1 MILIFSFIFKCFIS
15 ILLLLFS
22 TNYLVKNKLNSSSN
36 INLSILNLS
45 SISLLSCLYS
55 FTSESNLFLY
65 IIGMIPITFIFL
77 MHMNNDKTNKELYL
91 ILFTNIILLS
101 LNYFFIVII
110 LNIIYYVNSIY
121 FEQFNIFFKNDDQVD
136 NDDMVL

>member
-22 TNYLVKNKLNSSSN
+22 TNYLVKNKLDSSSN

-55 FTSESNLFLY
+55 FTSDSNLFLY
-65 IIGMIPITFIFL
+65 IIGMVPITFIFL
-77 MHMNNDKTNKELYL
+77 MYMNNDKTNKELYL

-136 NDDMVL
+136 NDDMIL

>member
-55 FTSESNLFLY
+55 FTSDSNLFLY
-65 IIGMIPITFIFL
+65 IIGMVPITFIFL
-77 MHMNNDKTNKELYL
+77 MYMNNDKTNKELYL
-91 ILFTNIILLS
+91 ILFTNVILLS

-136 NDDMVL
+136 NDDIVL

>member
-22 TNYLVKNKLNSSSN
+22 INYLVKNKLNSSSN

-55 FTSESNLFLY
+55 FTSDSNLFLY

-136 NDDMVL
+136 NDDIVL

>member
-1 MILIFSFIFKCFIS
+1 M
-15 ILLLLFS
+15 
-22 TNYLVKNKLNSSSN
+22 V
-36 INLSILNLS
+36 
-45 SISLLSCLYS
+45 
-55 FTSESNLFLY
+55 
-65 IIGMIPITFIFL
+65 PITFIFL
-77 MHMNNDKTNKELYL
+77 MYMNNDKTNKELYL

-121 FEQFNIFFKNDDQVD
+121 FEQFNIFFKNDDQFD

>member
-55 FTSESNLFLY
+55 FTSDSNLFLY
-65 IIGMIPITFIFL
+65 IIGMVPITFIFL
-77 MHMNNDKTNKELYL
+77 MYMNNDKTNKELYL

-136 NDDMVL
+136 NDDIVL

>member
-1 MILIFSFIFKCFIS
+1 M
-15 ILLLLFS
+15 
-22 TNYLVKNKLNSSSN
+22 V
-36 INLSILNLS
+36 
-45 SISLLSCLYS
+45 
-55 FTSESNLFLY
+55 
-65 IIGMIPITFIFL
+65 PITFIFL
-77 MHMNNDKTNKELYL
+77 MYMNNDKTNKELYL

>member
-1 MILIFSFIFKCFIS
+1 
-15 ILLLLFS
+15 
-22 TNYLVKNKLNSSSN
+22 
-36 INLSILNLS
+36 
-45 SISLLSCLYS
+45 
-55 FTSESNLFLY
+55 
-65 IIGMIPITFIFL
+65 MIPITFIFL
-77 MHMNNDKTNKELYL
+77 MHMNNDKTNKEIYL

-136 NDDMVL
+136 NDDIVL

>member
-1 MILIFSFIFKCFIS
+1 M
-15 ILLLLFS
+15 
-22 TNYLVKNKLNSSSN
+22 V
-36 INLSILNLS
+36 
-45 SISLLSCLYS
+45 
-55 FTSESNLFLY
+55 
-65 IIGMIPITFIFL
+65 PITFIFL
-77 MHMNNDKTNKELYL
+77 MYMNNDKTNKELYL

-136 NDDMVL
+136 NDDIVL

>member
-55 FTSESNLFLY
+55 FTSDSNLFLY

-77 MHMNNDKTNKELYL
+77 MYMNNDKTNKELYL

-136 NDDMVL
+136 NDDIVL

>member
-22 TNYLVKNKLNSSSN
+22 TNYLVKNKLDSSSN

-55 FTSESNLFLY
+55 FTSVSNLFLY
-65 IIGMIPITFIFL
+65 IIGMVPITFIFL
-77 MHMNNDKTNKELYL
+77 MYMNNDKTNKELYL

>member
-55 FTSESNLFLY
+55 FTSDSNLFLY
-65 IIGMIPITFIFL
+65 IIGMMPSTFILL

-121 FEQFNIFFKNDDQVD
+121 FDQFNIFFKNDDQVD
-136 NDDMVL
+136 NDDIVL

>member
-1 MILIFSFIFKCFIS
+1 
-15 ILLLLFS
+15 
-22 TNYLVKNKLNSSSN
+22 
-36 INLSILNLS
+36 
-45 SISLLSCLYS
+45 
-55 FTSESNLFLY
+55 
-65 IIGMIPITFIFL
+65 

>member
-22 TNYLVKNKLNSSSN
+22 TNYLVKNKLDSSSN

-55 FTSESNLFLY
+55 FTSDSNLFLY
-65 IIGMIPITFIFL
+65 IIGMVPITFIFL
-77 MHMNNDKTNKELYL
+77 MYMNNDKTNKELYL

-136 NDDMVL
+136 NDDIVL

>member
-1 MILIFSFIFKCFIS
+1 
-15 ILLLLFS
+15 
-22 TNYLVKNKLNSSSN
+22 
-36 INLSILNLS
+36 
-45 SISLLSCLYS
+45 
-55 FTSESNLFLY
+55 
-65 IIGMIPITFIFL
+65 MIPITFIFL

-136 NDDMVL
+136 NDDIAL

>member
-22 TNYLVKNKLNSSSN
+22 TNYLVKNKLDSSSN

-55 FTSESNLFLY
+55 FTSDSNLFLY
-65 IIGMIPITFIFL
+65 IIGMVPITFIFL
-77 MHMNNDKTNKELYL
+77 MYMNNDKTNKELYL

-121 FEQFNIFFKNDDQVD
+121 FEQFNIFFKNDDQFD
-136 NDDMVL
+136 NDEMVL

>member
-1 MILIFSFIFKCFIS
+1 
-15 ILLLLFS
+15 
-22 TNYLVKNKLNSSSN
+22 
-36 INLSILNLS
+36 
-45 SISLLSCLYS
+45 
-55 FTSESNLFLY
+55 
-65 IIGMIPITFIFL
+65 
-77 MHMNNDKTNKELYL
+77 MNNDKTNKELYL

-136 NDDMVL
+136 NDDIVL

>member
-1 MILIFSFIFKCFIS
+1 
-15 ILLLLFS
+15 
-22 TNYLVKNKLNSSSN
+22 
-36 INLSILNLS
+36 
-45 SISLLSCLYS
+45 
-55 FTSESNLFLY
+55 
-65 IIGMIPITFIFL
+65 

-136 NDDMVL
+136 NDDIVL